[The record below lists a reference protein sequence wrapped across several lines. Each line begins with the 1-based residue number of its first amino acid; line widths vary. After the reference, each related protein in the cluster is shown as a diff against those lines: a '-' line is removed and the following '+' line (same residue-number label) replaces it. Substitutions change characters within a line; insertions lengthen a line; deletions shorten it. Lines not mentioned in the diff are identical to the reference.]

1 MLETVVLVV
10 LAVFVSESWVSV
22 MCFDQFVFVMA
33 SSGSEFSLNI
43 QVAQRIC
50 RLFRI
55 R

>member
-22 MCFDQFVFVMA
+22 MCFDQFVMA

>member
-22 MCFDQFVFVMA
+22 MRFDQFVFVMA